1 MGTVSLAK
9 EERALLSIAEVAQR
23 TGLGRSTIL
32 KEAYAGNLKSVKVRA
47 RRLVHPADLND
58 WLDRLRAEASD
69 QVA

>member
-58 WLDRLRAEASD
+58 WLDRLRNQADEA
-69 QVA
+69 A